1 MSRSSVQRKREA
13 NRQARDE
20 KLANHLINGTFTYK
34 SLNLTMEDAFQ
45 AVVKRVS
52 WLNDKIAWSQLN
64 GKGFHLYVIERES
77 LLLLAD
83 KVRELSERLLSQSKS
98 KEVV

>member
-1 MSRSSVQRKREA
+1 
-13 NRQARDE
+13 
-20 KLANHLINGTFTYK
+20 
-34 SLNLTMEDAFQ
+34 MEDAFL

-52 WLNDKIAWSQLN
+52 WLNDKIAWSQAN

-83 KVRELSERLLSQSKS
+83 KVKELSERLLAKASS
-98 KEVV
+98 